1 MTLGEVRLPFDDAG
15 LKDDMTIRQGVEG
28 HLRCLR

>member
-1 MTLGEVRLPFDDAG
+1 MTLEVRLPFDDVG
-15 LKDDMTIRQGVEG
+15 LKDDMTMRQGVKG